1 MNDLNSFIK
10 NIKVLEGLKH
20 ILFQITKLKIESNPF
35 AKGFRDSSS
44 QDGDE
49 AYSSPFGGFNSLP
62 GGMPGLDPFSH
73 LRGGSQSENN
83 NLMEAAEKARLMM
96 MYRNSSLLSH
106 GLPRPPSLPSLP
118 HLPLPPD
125 LLARY
130 SAMQA
135 TLGLYNP
142 SFLAAALRSSV
153 PCSMPSQ
160 LHEPGRTIS
169 PKSRDLSGKPSRF
182 SPYILPSPR
191 STESPS
197 HQSTASDG
205 EPRSPSPRSS
215 PPTRP
220 PFPLFR

>member
-1 MNDLNSFIK
+1 
-10 NIKVLEGLKH
+10 
-20 ILFQITKLKIESNPF
+20 
-35 AKGFRDSSS
+35 
-44 QDGDE
+44 
-49 AYSSPFGGFNSLP
+49 
-62 GGMPGLDPFSH
+62 
-73 LRGGSQSENN
+73 
-83 NLMEAAEKARLMM
+83 MM

-106 GLPRPPSLPSLP
+106 GIPRPPPLPSIP

-142 SFLAAALRSSV
+142 SFLAAALRSSA
-153 PCSMPSQ
+153 PTSIQSQILQPSR
-160 LHEPGRTIS
+160 PMS

-182 SPYILPSPR
+182 SPYVLPSSR
-191 STESPS
+191 SADSPS

-215 PPTRP
+215 PPAPP
-220 PFPLFR
+220 PFSLYRQLLFLFFNLQTLNTTSLLHHIPILDLQHSCVNQSSADNQTISASFCSLLVKVYISCCSRLIC

>member
-1 MNDLNSFIK
+1 METSNS
-10 NIKVLEGLKH
+10 
-20 ILFQITKLKIESNPF
+20 LFQITKLKIESNPF

-49 AYSSPFGGFNSLP
+49 SYSSPFGFNSLP

-106 GLPRPPSLPSLP
+106 GIPRPPPLPSIP

-142 SFLAAALRSSV
+142 SFLAAALRSSA
-153 PCSMPSQ
+153 PTTIQSQILQPSRSM
-160 LHEPGRTIS
+160 S

-182 SPYILPSPR
+182 SPYVLPSSR
-191 STESPS
+191 SADSPS

-215 PPTRP
+215 PPAHP
-220 PFPLFR
+220 PFSLYR